1 VSFNTFLPR
10 RIRFYRTLP
19 ETGCMYLDE
28 VWWGRWSTRRRRL
41 REWLDSCDTWDVQT
55 LVVDTASASVNDRPT
70 SVLGGPLQRT
80 SVSTCTCK
88 VAAGQASTLS
98 NNDLNHTC

>member
-1 VSFNTFLPR
+1 VRSESLVLYTLRFYVFQNPKTCLFNTFLPR

-41 REWLDSCDTWDVQT
+41 REWLDSCDTLDVQT

-70 SVLGGPLQRT
+70 SVLGQI
-80 SVSTCTCK
+80 
-88 VAAGQASTLS
+88 ALS
-98 NNDLNHTC
+98 E